1 MTNIVMLVRN
11 RPNLVRQA
19 LDSLWANTE
28 RGTYNVLIV
37 DDASDLKTRG
47 VLDMF
52 AAGKDEVQIVRLWR
66 SKGIVGL
73 VRNLGIRAAETYWGR
88 GDLLYLS
95 DSDACFLPGWLE
107 VLTQAF
113 QAAEP
118 SYALVAG
125 YTHPYHQPIEI
136 VGFGTASSLAG
147 LYRLA
152 LHDAIGGFSQLMR
165 WETWDRFGPFAANE
179 PGVCRSEDWAFVQ
192 KIRAAGYKVGCI
204 HPHMVLNTG
213 CTNTL
218 GQPALGHEVMVKLP
232 GVLYE

>member
-1 MTNIVMLVRN
+1 MLVRN

-28 RGTYNVLIV
+28 RGTYNLTVV

-88 GDLLYLS
+88 GDYLYLS

-107 VLTQAF
+107 KLL
-113 QAAEP
+113 AAYRVSTP
-118 SYALVAG
+118 IFALIAG
-125 YTHPYHQPIEI
+125 YTHPYHQPGESYGP
-136 VGFGTASSLAG
+136 VVE
-147 LYRLA
+147 
-152 LHDAIGGFSQLMR
+152 HDAIGGFSQLMD
-165 WETWDRFGPFAANE
+165 WETWDEFGPFAANE

-192 KIRAAGYKVGCI
+192 NIRAAGYKVGCVQ
-204 HPHMVLNTG
+204 PHVVLNTG
-213 CTNTL
+213 FTNTL
-218 GQPALGHEVMVKLP
+218 GQPALGHEAMVKVP